1 MNQPPRGF
9 LHRPQFSQ
17 TEVLWV
23 TRLAAATLQT
33 WVNRGIVDLSE
44 RNPGTGKPR
53 QYSALDVCRLRV
65 MRSLTD
71 LGISVST
78 AQSIANEAI
87 GLILAVDLSD
97 AIKNTFVVIRA
108 SSQFTTEHGT
118 AKFIEGF
125 TWRLFREYDSRAS
138 ELFGLRLKESLP
150 DEPILV
156 LPIGGIVHN
165 ILQWLMDFAKDRK

>member
-1 MNQPPRGF
+1 
-9 LHRPQFSQ
+9 
-17 TEVLWV
+17 LWV
-23 TRLAAATLQT
+23 TKLAAATLQT

-53 QYSALDVCRLRV
+53 QYSALDVCRLGV

-87 GLILAVDLSD
+87 GSTLVNLSET
-97 AIKNTFVVIRA
+97 IKNAFVVIR
-108 SSQFTTEHGT
+108 SSSRFTTEHGT
-118 AKFIEGF
+118 VGFIEGF
-125 TWRLFREYDSRAS
+125 TWRVFTGYDTRVS
-138 ELFGLRLKESLP
+138 ELFNLKQSLP

-156 LPIGGIVHN
+156 LPIGAIVHT
-165 ILQWLMDFAKDRK
+165 ILQHLMDFAKDRNIPDQHPKAGV